1 MVLAEVDVDAV
12 LRELFTLGT
21 PLLTASGIALA
32 WIELGSLFE
41 FWAIDCCCCSCSSG
55 C

>member
-1 MVLAEVDVDAV
+1 MVLVEVDVDAM

-21 PLLTASGIALA
+21 PLLTASGIAPV
-32 WIELGSLFE
+32 WTEPCSLLE
-41 FWAIDCCCCSCSSG
+41 FCAIVCCCCCCSSG